1 MRCAG
6 VVLNGERSGRRLHN
20 KRGHLAG
27 DSGRSA
33 AAIKDKN
40 SQIAA
45 GMAADFGGLRVAVSV
60 NQKDTSVN
68 KFYTNWRLSGS
79 LPR

>member
-1 MRCAG
+1 LRCAG
-6 VVLNGERSGRRLHN
+6 VVLNGRDQDVAS
-20 KRGHLAG
+20 
-27 DSGRSA
+27 
-33 AAIKDKN
+33 
-40 SQIAA
+40 IAA
-45 GMAADFGGLRVAVSV
+45 GMAADFSGLRVAVSV